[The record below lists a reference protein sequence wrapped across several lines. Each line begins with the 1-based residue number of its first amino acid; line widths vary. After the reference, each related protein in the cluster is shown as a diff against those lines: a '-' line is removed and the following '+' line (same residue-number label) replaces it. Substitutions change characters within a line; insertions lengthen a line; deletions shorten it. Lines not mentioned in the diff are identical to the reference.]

1 MFDRDTGDKDFIAM
15 MHDFTATVAHQPV
28 STEVF
33 KYVLEKHMKP
43 AMDLDRNRKMDWFFD
58 EWVYGTGIPTL
69 KLTYSVKGKPG
80 AYKLVGSVAQSDVT
94 DDFSVTVPVE
104 IQTGRGKVVQQVR
117 TGSDAAPFSVTVTAL
132 GAKATLDPA
141 ASVLRR

>member
-1 MFDRDTGDKDFIAM
+1 
-15 MHDFTATVAHQPV
+15 
-28 STEVF
+28 
-33 KYVLEKHMKP
+33 
-43 AMDLDRNRKMDWFFD
+43 
-58 EWVYGTGIPTL
+58 
-69 KLTYSVKGKPG
+69 
-80 AYKLVGSVAQSDVT
+80 
-94 DDFSVTVPVE
+94 VTVPVE